1 MRVVTSGSYNLSIAT
16 RHQLLDTHAQPSQCV
31 GRAVETE
38 APSDVM
44 AAGVSVSVVG
54 GASSAGEK
62 M

>member
-1 MRVVTSGSYNLSIAT
+1 MSIAT
-16 RHQLLDTHAQPSQCV
+16 RHQLLDTLAQPSQCV